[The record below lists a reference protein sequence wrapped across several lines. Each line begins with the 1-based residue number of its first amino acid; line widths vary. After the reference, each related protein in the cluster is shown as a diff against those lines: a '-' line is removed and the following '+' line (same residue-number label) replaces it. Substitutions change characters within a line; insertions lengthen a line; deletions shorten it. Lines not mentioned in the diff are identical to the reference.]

1 MNLSKKTKPQLVYLI
16 HKLLRDNVALREELD
31 SITDRVVPFI
41 AEYDVPKGHT
51 VMVRVPKRFKV
62 SES

>member
-1 MNLSKKTKPQLVYLI
+1 MSLVKKKKSELI
-16 HKLLRDNVALREELD
+16 AMVRELAQQNQELRRELNT
-31 SITDRVVPFI
+31 ITGHVVPYT

-62 SES
+62 SA